1 MSNVIYLTDM
11 TDLIRRIL
19 REETASKKDV
29 IKSMIKK
36 SGLET
41 AARVMGG
48 VENLIKILYDGD
60 LIKFSEDTI
69 TPLAYMSTDGMNLY
83 LHAALVNELGLE
95 NLNSYTSFSNP
106 KTLGKFRYG
115 SKNDIQYAFT
125 ANLEP
130 TRLHNHPYYRVVG
143 ASGDSGFGY
152 GYITKRNT
160 LGKRYR
166 QQIFKQVIDKYGLEP
181 YMKVK
186 TCY

>member
-1 MSNVIYLTDM
+1 MNNVIYLTDM
-11 TDLIRRIL
+11 TDLIKRIL
-19 REETASKKDV
+19 REEIETKKEA

-48 VENLIKILYDGD
+48 IENLIKILYDGD

-115 SKNDIQYAFT
+115 SKNDFQYAFT
-125 ANLEP
+125 ANLERA
-130 TRLHNHPYYRVVG
+130 RLHDQQYYRVVG
-143 ASGDSGFGY
+143 SSGDSGFGY

-166 QQIFKQVIDKYGLEP
+166 QQIFKQIIDKYGLEP

-186 TCY
+186 TFY

>member
-19 REETASKKDV
+19 REETASKKDA

-106 KTLGKFRYG
+106 KTLGKFTYG
-115 SKNDIQYAFT
+115 TKNDIPYAFT

-130 TRLHNHPYYRVVG
+130 TRLDNIYYKVVG

-152 GYITKRNT
+152 SYITKRNT

-166 QQIFKQVIDKYGLEP
+166 QQIFKQIIDKYDLLK
-181 YMKVK
+181 YMTVK
-186 TCY
+186 TFY